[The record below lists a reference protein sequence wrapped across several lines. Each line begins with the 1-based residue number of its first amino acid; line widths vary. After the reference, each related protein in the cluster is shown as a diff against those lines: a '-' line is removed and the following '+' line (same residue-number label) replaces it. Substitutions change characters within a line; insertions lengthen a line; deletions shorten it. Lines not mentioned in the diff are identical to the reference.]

1 MNTLI
6 REHVGRNV
14 VGLNNNA
21 HKTRPCSLLSICLRH
36 AGRAHW
42 KMKRVTHHTQI
53 AYLLQEEA
61 PIVL

>member
-6 REHVGRNV
+6 RKDVGRNV
-14 VGLNNNA
+14 VGLN
-21 HKTRPCSLLSICLRH
+21 LLSICLRH

-42 KMKRVTHHTQI
+42 KMKRVTHYTHI